1 MLLQVYN
8 TLPHFWIQSCIDLI
22 ILIACNIDNLLF
34 RSSLNLLKP
43 ILALGAQ
50 RSKRANGG
58 TNSLIIFQS
67 KFDILSGYYSNRTI
81 LVVFTL
87 YFQHMI
93 EVVYKKRAH
102 TFQFYLFSNG
112 ETNQRRWFIYFE
124 KLKLCAELFIFANCN
139 CSAAPQIP
147 TFANQTIVTPSKYI
161 GIHPQL
167 RKVNFQKAP
176 SGFSADL

>member
-8 TLPHFWIQSCIDLI
+8 TLLHFWIQSRIDLK
-22 ILIACNIDNLLF
+22 ILIACSIIDNLLF

-50 RSKRANGG
+50 QSKRANGG

-87 YFQHMI
+87 YFHHMI

-102 TFQFYLFSNG
+102 TFQFLSFLKWRKQLASVVYLF
-112 ETNQRRWFIYFE
+112 
-124 KLKLCAELFIFANCN
+124 
-139 CSAAPQIP
+139 
-147 TFANQTIVTPSKYI
+147 
-161 GIHPQL
+161 
-167 RKVNFQKAP
+167 
-176 SGFSADL
+176 

>member
-87 YFQHMI
+87 YFHHMI
-93 EVVYKKRAH
+93 EVVYKKKAH
-102 TFQFYLFSNG
+102 TFQFLLSFPKWRNQLASVVYLF
-112 ETNQRRWFIYFE
+112 
-124 KLKLCAELFIFANCN
+124 
-139 CSAAPQIP
+139 
-147 TFANQTIVTPSKYI
+147 
-161 GIHPQL
+161 
-167 RKVNFQKAP
+167 
-176 SGFSADL
+176 